1 MRSSGAAN
9 HYGFLFSSE
18 TPLTYISS
26 EKAIEI
32 CTRHIHCRKGSSS
45 AQTTNPSESG
55 DSQASQVSY
64 PNLWPAS
71 CKHTHSPGSCAC
83 RSHCQRCPWNAILW
97 CSATEPHTYA
107 LHLLLLGIC
116 WWLVNRTFF
125 SHCTRSYLGT
135 FLSLFITIIFL
146 LFLETPGFDHC
157 QGLINEKDGISMSS
171 ENAIFITSFQ
181 WCHLLVSYFKGL
193 FQ

>member
-71 CKHTHSPGSCAC
+71 CKHTHSPGSCAY
-83 RSHCQRCPWNAILW
+83 RSHCQHCPWNAILW
-97 CSATEPHTYA
+97 FSATEPHTYA

-116 WWLVNRTFF
+116 WWLVQSQQDIFF
-125 SHCTRSYLGT
+125 PLHQIISRYIFVCLLQLFFYY
-135 FLSLFITIIFL
+135 SLKHQALITVRDWLMRKMEFPCPL
-146 LFLETPGFDHC
+146 RMQSL
-157 QGLINEKDGISMSS
+157 
-171 ENAIFITSFQ
+171 
-181 WCHLLVSYFKGL
+181 
-193 FQ
+193 